1 MHEILHAWS
10 DGYGT
15 AIILRMVPEERDQI
29 GTQFAYLEVEQS
41 EAVVD
46 ITLDAS
52 DLRTLAATVT
62 AMADLLDAQGK
73 GAN

>member
-46 ITLDAS
+46 ITLDAR

-62 AMADLLDAQGK
+62 AMADLLDAQAGRSK
-73 GAN
+73 

>member
-15 AIILRMVPEERDQI
+15 AIILRTVPEERDQI

-46 ITLDAS
+46 ITLDAR
-52 DLRTLAATVT
+52 DLRTLASTVT
-62 AMADLLDAQGK
+62 AMADLLDTQGK

>member
-46 ITLDAS
+46 ITLDAG

-62 AMADLLDAQGK
+62 AMADLLDAQAGRSK
-73 GAN
+73 